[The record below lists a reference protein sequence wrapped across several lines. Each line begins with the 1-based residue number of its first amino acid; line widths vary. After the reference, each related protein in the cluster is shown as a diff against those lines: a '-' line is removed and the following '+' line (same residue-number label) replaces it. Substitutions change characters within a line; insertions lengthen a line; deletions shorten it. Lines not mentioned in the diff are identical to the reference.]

1 MIKKISWLKPLK
13 ISLLAFLLASLVL
26 GAEVLAKSESSRK
39 GRGNGNNNQA
49 AMHMSGNIRERMRL
63 TAETLNNNSEVRF
76 KLEFPSDEVLK
87 DKIIKDTLD
96 KMQLSKDDIGRL
108 LVIKEKEVMEAGD
121 NFMAFLIGAQEV
133 PPVVTN
139 ASATADFTLRRSD
152 TELKFNLMVNNIENA
167 ASAHIHKGIPGQNGP
182 IVANLFTGPAKIGMF
197 SGLLAEGVIEADDL
211 SGPLDGKPFSD
222 LVDLLRSG
230 QAYVNV
236 HTTQNPGGE
245 IRGQVMAINEEEKTE
260 ERLRVRARQRGDMT
274 NVKADFRFGV
284 AATVRTQII
293 DDIFSRLSE
302 LKADDIEDALELRT
316 MSMANQARRDDH
328 KNKDKRDDNGRRGSN
343 RGRN

>member
-26 GAEVLAKSESSRK
+26 GAEVLAKSDSSGK
-39 GRGNGNNNQA
+39 GRGNNRQG

-87 DKIIKDTLD
+87 DQIIKDTLD
-96 KMQLSKDDIGRL
+96 KMQLSKDEIGRL
-108 LVIKEKEVMEAGD
+108 LVIKAKEAMEAGD
-121 NFMAFLIGAQEV
+121 HFMASLIGAQEV
-133 PPVVTN
+133 PPVITN
-139 ASATADFTLRRSD
+139 ASATADFALRRSD
-152 TELKFNLMVNNIENA
+152 TELKFNLKVNNIENA
-167 ASAHIHKGIPGQNGP
+167 VSAHIHKGMPGQNGP

-197 SGLLAEGVIEADDL
+197 SGLLAEGIIEADDL
-211 SGPLDGKPFSD
+211 SGPLAGKPFSD

-245 IRGQVMAINEEEKTE
+245 IRGQVMVMEEEEME
-260 ERLRVRARQRGDMT
+260 ERLRVRARQQGNMT
-274 NVKADFRFGV
+274 DVKADFRFGV
-284 AATVRTQII
+284 AATARTQII
-293 DDIFSRLSE
+293 DRIFSRLSE
-302 LKADDIEDALELRT
+302 LKADDIEDALELRA
-316 MSMANQARRDDH
+316 MSMAQARCDDH